1 MKESYSRLVEYENAL
16 KCAQAYMVEFG
27 RKLFKVDE
35 ENGQIKR
42 EKPEEGEK
50 ELKGMNFVNLSNIIG
65 IIHQYDK
72 D

>member
-35 ENGQIKR
+35 ENG
-42 EKPEEGEK
+42 
-50 ELKGMNFVNLSNIIG
+50 
-65 IIHQYDK
+65 
-72 D
+72 